1 MKDEESLKGVGRLCH
16 LADLV
21 EGMLD
26 LLLADGVVPSRVVV
40 GRVLL
45 AGQQVALVE
54 QFVVGAVLD
63 LVDDRGLQVDEEG
76 PRRKVAGSGLQEEG
90 LKGLIAV
97 VNILNCKKYFR

>member
-1 MKDEESLKGVGRLCH
+1 MKDEESLKGVGRLRH

-97 VNILNCKKYFR
+97 VNILNCRKY

>member
-1 MKDEESLKGVGRLCH
+1 MQDEEPLQCIGRLCH

-21 EGMLD
+21 HGLLD
-26 LLLADGVVPSRVVV
+26 LLLADGVVSSGVVV
-40 GRVLL
+40 GRILL

-54 QFVVGAVLD
+54 QSVVGAVLD

-97 VNILNCKKYFR
+97 VNILNCKKYFK